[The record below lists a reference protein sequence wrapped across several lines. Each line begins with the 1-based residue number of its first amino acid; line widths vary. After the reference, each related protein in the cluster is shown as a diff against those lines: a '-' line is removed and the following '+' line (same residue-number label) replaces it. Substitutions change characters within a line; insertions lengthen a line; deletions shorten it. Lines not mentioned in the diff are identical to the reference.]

1 MEGHSFGVG
10 YRQDE
15 GCRGAA
21 LRTDGTEDVG
31 PFVALIAR
39 GARPRSALGPDP
51 GQCALLA
58 DARFILEP
66 DFDGLLFGM
75 VGELRRDSRSEVFLN
90 ASWASSS
97 V

>member
-1 MEGHSFGVG
+1 MEGHSFGIG

-15 GCRGAA
+15 GCRSAT
-21 LRTDGTEDVG
+21 LRTDGAEDVG
-31 PFVALIAR
+31 PFVALITR
-39 GARPRSALGPDP
+39 GARSCSALGPDA
-51 GQCALLA
+51 GQGALLA

-75 VGELRRDSRSEVFLN
+75 VGELRCDLRGEVFLN
-90 ASWASSS
+90 VSWASSS